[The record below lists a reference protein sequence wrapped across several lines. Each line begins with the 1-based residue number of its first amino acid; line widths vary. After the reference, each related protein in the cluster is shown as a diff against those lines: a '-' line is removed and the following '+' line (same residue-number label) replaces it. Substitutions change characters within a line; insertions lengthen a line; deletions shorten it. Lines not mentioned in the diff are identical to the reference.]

1 MCESSVHNGS
11 HWCRSPRRPVKW
23 SMAINT
29 SAATLKRSMLLD
41 NSTLAFFARIADA
54 APTAW
59 LSFERGTSKQILN
72 RRKSADRGGFERAET

>member
-1 MCESSVHNGS
+1 
-11 HWCRSPRRPVKW
+11 
-23 SMAINT
+23 
-29 SAATLKRSMLLD
+29 MLLD